1 MREIPLF
8 VFDSFTDRLFA
19 GNPAAVCPL
28 DSWLDDDTM
37 RSIAAENNLSET
49 AFFVAENGGYRLR
62 WFTPA
67 IEVDLCGHATLATAH
82 YLLNEAGKT
91 GDEVRFET
99 RSGTLVVKRSG
110 ALLTMDFPVRPLEPV
125 SRQQEVGAAL
135 GAVPEAV
142 FQSAKNYLAVFD
154 SEGSVRKLNPD
165 IPAVKALGVHG
176 VIVTAPGDKVD
187 FVSRYFAP
195 GAGIAEDPVT
205 GTAHCT
211 LTPYWVQR
219 LDKNPLDAE
228 QVSARGG
235 RLKCELKGDRVLISG
250 RAVLYA
256 RGTIRLPDGY

>member
-1 MREIPLF
+1 MREIPLY

-28 DSWLDDDTM
+28 ESWLDDDTM
-37 RSIAAENNLSET
+37 LSIAAENNLSET
-49 AFFVAENGGYRLR
+49 AFFVAENSGFRLR

-82 YLLNEAGKT
+82 YLFNEAGHDS
-91 GDEVRFET
+91 GELRFET
-99 RSGTLVVKRSG
+99 RSGPLMVSRSG
-110 ALLTMDFPVRPLEPV
+110 ELLTMDFPARPLEPV
-125 SRQQEVGAAL
+125 AREKEVGAAL
-135 GAVPEAV
+135 GALPEAV
-142 FQSAKNYLAVFD
+142 LKSAKNYLAVFD
-154 SEGSVRKLNPD
+154 SERRVRDLSPD

-176 VIVTAPGDKVD
+176 VIVTAPGERVD

-205 GTAHCT
+205 GSAHCS
-211 LTPYWVQR
+211 LTPYWVER

-235 RLKCELKGDRVLISG
+235 RLKCELKGDRVFISG
-250 RAVLYA
+250 RAVLYS
-256 RGTIRLPDGY
+256 RGAIRLPD